1 MLGQSRIWDVKQL
14 PKLAGLVLW
23 MGLAGFSC
31 RPAIRSDLPIVH
43 LTLNH
48 HEVLAEV
55 ANKVPTR
62 DAGLMFRKSMGE
74 NNGMLFVFHETA
86 LRAFWMKNTYIPLS
100 IAFMDDKG
108 IILNVLEMPP
118 LTEDSFFSKG
128 GAKYAL
134 EMNAGWFEKNG
145 LKPGDPVIGLDQAPS
160 ADE

>member
-1 MLGQSRIWDVKQL
+1 
-14 PKLAGLVLW
+14 
-23 MGLAGFSC
+23 
-31 RPAIRSDLPIVH
+31 
-43 LTLNH
+43 
-48 HEVLAEV
+48 
-55 ANKVPTR
+55 
-62 DAGLMFRKSMGE
+62 MFRKSMGE

>member
-1 MLGQSRIWDVKQL
+1 
-14 PKLAGLVLW
+14 
-23 MGLAGFSC
+23 
-31 RPAIRSDLPIVH
+31 
-43 LTLNH
+43 
-48 HEVLAEV
+48 
-55 ANKVPTR
+55 
-62 DAGLMFRKSMGE
+62 MFRKSMGK